1 MWGYDLEM
9 RFIFG
14 FGKRFWMYESTSK
27 VVRVDLQDSG
37 KADEEIEDGIETAV
51 GIDPHGTLS
60 AHTEISGSAVDLT
73 GWRFGFS
80 APITNH
86 GSEE

>member
-1 MWGYDLEM
+1 M
-9 RFIFG
+9 RLIFG

-37 KADEEIEDGIETAV
+37 KSEDEPAV
-51 GIDPHGTLS
+51 GAEDVETSVGMDPHGTLS
-60 AHTEISGSAVDLT
+60 AHTEISGSGIDLN

-80 APITNH
+80 APVTCR

>member
-1 MWGYDLEM
+1 M
-9 RFIFG
+9 RIIAG
-14 FGKRFWMYESTSK
+14 WGKRFWMYESTSK

-37 KADEEIEDGIETAV
+37 KADEEPEDGVETSV
-51 GIDPHGTLS
+51 GMDPHGTLS
-60 AHTEISGSAVDLT
+60 AHTEISGSGIDLT

-80 APITNH
+80 APVTCR